1 MDNKK
6 TKRNQEIFKFVYA
19 SALIAIIVILTAT
32 VGYIPFFGGIKIT
45 ILHIPVILGAM
56 VLGKRYGLLL
66 GFVFGAGA
74 MIRSFIEVVPENVP
88 FTNPLLS
95 VLPRMLFGYVAAL
108 LYDAFRKIFKREA
121 VSVTLAAITATMF
134 HTLIVVPILF
144 VVAKTGFHFF
154 ASEHTFIIEK
164 GFLAYMLFIIVN
176 NMLLEI
182 AAAAVI
188 GAPIVLAIKKAMT
201 QQPAEA

>member
-1 MDNKK
+1 MNNKK

-19 SALIAIIVILTAT
+19 SALIAIIAILTAT

-45 ILHIPVILGAM
+45 ILHIPVILGAI

-108 LYDAFRKIFKREA
+108 LYDASEIFKREA

-134 HTLIVVPILF
+134 HTLIVVLILF
-144 VVAKTGFHFF
+144 VVAKRDFISSRPSTRSLLRK
-154 ASEHTFIIEK
+154 AS
-164 GFLAYMLFIIVN
+164 L
-176 NMLLEI
+176 
-182 AAAAVI
+182 
-188 GAPIVLAIKKAMT
+188 PICSYHRTICS
-201 QQPAEA
+201 